1 MLGPAKPY
9 EKTRQLL
16 RWTVPMPV
24 EKLQQQEDM
33 FDMATLHANNAG
45 EQHYSYM
52 AYDVHVQLANFS
64 LTWSV
69 EPTT

>member
-33 FDMATLHANNAG
+33 LDMATLHANNAG
-45 EQHYSYM
+45 EQH
-52 AYDVHVQLANFS
+52 
-64 LTWSV
+64 
-69 EPTT
+69 